1 MQKEN
6 YLYFAEA
13 SGDINATGT
22 QGMWPTSAF
31 LGVDSLTTGTTNVYF
46 KDQTGT
52 AAHDVIT
59 VTHTTSAN
67 KEFHKAICRA
77 VNNPKGKFIAVADEA
92 NGVYTAVDNYSGAA
106 VALTTVEV
114 AITQ

>member
-6 YLYFAEA
+6 YLYFSEDT
-13 SGDINATGT
+13 SVATGEA
-22 QGMWPTSAF
+22 GMWPSSSF

-59 VTHTTSAN
+59 SSRYTN
-67 KEFHKAICRA
+67 KSIIK
-77 VNNPKGKFIAVADEA
+77 
-92 NGVYTAVDNYSGAA
+92 
-106 VALTTVEV
+106 TVL
-114 AITQ
+114 ITW

>member
-6 YLYFAEA
+6 YLYFAEGT
-13 SGDINATGT
+13 STSTGT
-22 QGMWPTSAF
+22 AGMWPTSSF

-46 KDQTGT
+46 KDQAGT
-52 AAHDVIT
+52 AAHDVVT
-59 VTHTTSAN
+59 VTHTTSSN
-67 KEFHKAICRA
+67 KEFHKAICQ
-77 VNNPKGKFIAVADEA
+77 FIVVADEE
-92 NGVYTAVDNYSGAA
+92 NGVYTQVDNYAGAA

>member
-31 LGVDSLTTGTTNVYF
+31 LGVDSLTTSTTNVYF

-52 AAHDVIT
+52 AAHDVVT
-59 VTHTTSAN
+59 VTHTANAN

-92 NGVYTAVDNYSGAA
+92 NGVYTAVDNYAGSA
-106 VALTTVEV
+106 VSLSTVEV

>member
-6 YLYFAEA
+6 YLYFAEGA
-13 SGDINATGT
+13 STSTGT
-22 QGMWPTSAF
+22 AGMWPTSSF

-52 AAHDVIT
+52 AAHDVVT
-59 VTHTTSAN
+59 VTHTTSSN
-67 KEFHKAICRA
+67 KEFHKAICQCL
-77 VNNPKGKFIAVADEA
+77 NNPKGKFIVVADEE
-92 NGVYTAVDNYSGAA
+92 NGVYTQVDNYAGAA